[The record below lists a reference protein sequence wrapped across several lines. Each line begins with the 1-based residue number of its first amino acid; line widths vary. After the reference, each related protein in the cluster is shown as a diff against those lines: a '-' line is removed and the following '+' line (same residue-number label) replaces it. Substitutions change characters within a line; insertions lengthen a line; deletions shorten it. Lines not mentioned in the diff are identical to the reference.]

1 MKTTT
6 FKRAIIAIAM
16 MLVTAATSWA
26 YEFNFCVN
34 GIYYFNNGDGK
45 TVTVTFKDYNYNT
58 YSGSVVIPSTITYK
72 GTTYSVTCIGGGAF
86 EDCSGLKSVTI
97 PNSVTS
103 IGRRAFYNCSG
114 LTSVVFNAEN
124 CTTMGSLGSYV
135 FDGCSNLTSLTI
147 GENVKTIPEY
157 AFEDCSGLTKVE
169 ISDIAAWCN
178 ISFGDY
184 YANPLCYAHH
194 LYLNGKEVT
203 NLVIPKS
210 VTSIGSY
217 AFSCCSGLT
226 SVIIP
231 NSVTSIGAEAFIRC
245 SGLTSVTI
253 PNSVTEI
260 GSSAFSGCNNLEMV
274 RLDAT
279 IKTAPDDVVFSSY
292 KNLSFIVGDK
302 VKSIPKN
309 IVANGSSSVAKVV
322 ALADTPPTVTSETF
336 DSNVT
341 SNATLYVKKNST
353 SKYALAE
360 GWGDFNSFQSIS
372 NPITNISIDKTS
384 INIGVG
390 ETIQLKATV
399 QPTDA
404 TLSDIIW
411 TSSNS
416 CVSVDKKGNV
426 IGQAVGQSVVT
437 AEAIDGS
444 GVKAECIVNV
454 GNIYAQSISLSQ
466 KEVTMDING
475 LTKLSYTILPENVT
489 IKDVEW
495 SSSNTSVADFKVNT
509 DKTIRVVG
517 VNNGT
522 AYITARTT
530 DGTNLTATCVFY
542 VGDAGA
548 ETIDSDSVS
557 VTAAGGAIRVEGA
570 EGAEAEV
577 YSLSGALLYRGTDS
591 TIAMPRGIYIVKV
604 AGTTTKVIL

>member
-26 YEFNFCVN
+26 YDFKVN
-34 GIYYFNNGDGK
+34 GIYYGKNGDGK
-45 TVTVTFKDYNYNT
+45 TVYVTNKDTNYNS
-58 YSGSVVIPSTITYK
+58 YSGSVVIPSTVTYS
-72 GTTYSVTCIGGGAF
+72 GTTYSVTKIGEKAF
-86 EDCSGLKSVTI
+86 YNCSGLTSVTIGNSVTSIGYDAFYNCSGLKSVTI

-103 IGRRAFYNCSG
+103 IGQSAFAYCRALTSVTIPNSVTTIGSSAFYN
-114 LTSVVFNAEN
+114 
-124 CTTMGSLGSYV
+124 
-135 FDGCSNLTSLTI
+135 
-147 GENVKTIPEY
+147 
-157 AFEDCSGLTKVE
+157 CSGLTKVE
-169 ISDIAAWCN
+169 ISDIAAWCK
-178 ISFGDY
+178 ISFGNLY
-184 YANPLCYAHH
+184 SNPLYYAHH

-203 NLVIPKS
+203 NLVIP
-210 VTSIGSY
+210 
-217 AFSCCSGLT
+217 
-226 SVIIP
+226 
-231 NSVTSIGAEAFIRC
+231 NSVTSIGQSAFSGC

-253 PNSVTEI
+253 PNSVTSI
-260 GSSAFSGCNNLEMV
+260 GSYAFYYCDDMTSVTIPNSVTSIGSDAFDCDNLEMV

-279 IKTAPDDVVFSSY
+279 IKTAPDDAVFSSD
-292 KNLSFIVGDK
+292 KNLSFIVGGN

-309 IVANGSSSVAKVV
+309 IVANGYISSRVAKVV
-322 ALADTPPTVTSETF
+322 ALADTPPTATSETF
-336 DSNVT
+336 DSYVT
-341 SNATLYVKKNST
+341 SKATLYVKKDSF
-353 SKYALAE
+353 SKYVLAD
-360 GWGDFNSFQSIS
+360 GWGDFNNIQSIS

-384 INIGVG
+384 INLGVG
-390 ETIQLKATV
+390 ETIQLKAKV
-399 QPTDA
+399 LPTDA
-404 TLSDIIW
+404 TLTNVIW

-416 CVSVDKKGNV
+416 CVSVDQKGNV
-426 IGQAVGQSVVT
+426 IGQAVGQSVVA

-444 GVKAECIVNV
+444 GVKAECVVNV

-475 LTKLSYTILPENVT
+475 FTKLSYTILPENVT

-517 VNNGT
+517 INNGT

-577 YSLSGALLYRGTDS
+577 YSLSGTLLYRGTDS
-591 TIAMPRGIYIVKV
+591 TIALPRGIYIVKV